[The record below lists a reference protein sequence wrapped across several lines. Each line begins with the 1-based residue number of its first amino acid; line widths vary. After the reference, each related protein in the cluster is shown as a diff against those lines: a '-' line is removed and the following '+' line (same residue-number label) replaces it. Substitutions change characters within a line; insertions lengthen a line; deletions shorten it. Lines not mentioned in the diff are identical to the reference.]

1 MACTTST
8 RSLVWQPLTSWER
21 TFVAELK
28 GQSSSR
34 QHAIIGGHTGKK
46 IMPLISQ
53 CTFKVDFPQDQL
65 ASGRIQEAGT
75 DVVKAKAALSMAYN
89 GVCFVLFIMDAMNR
103 KEGRSCWVFFCSV
116 QRDRVYVFLYTISIR
131 GKKDPEKKNLGIGNI
146 SFWGKICWDHPWA
159 ESFHQE
165 MQGLCQEHE
174 VIERFELRAA
184 AASYLYSIMSLDS
197 LESLIC
203 FDGGCCYHHQHS
215 L

>member
-1 MACTTST
+1 M
-8 RSLVWQPLTSWER
+8 
-21 TFVAELK
+21 AELK

-103 KEGRSCWVFFCSV
+103 KEGRSC
-116 QRDRVYVFLYTISIR
+116 
-131 GKKDPEKKNLGIGNI
+131 
-146 SFWGKICWDHPWA
+146 
-159 ESFHQE
+159 
-165 MQGLCQEHE
+165 
-174 VIERFELRAA
+174 
-184 AASYLYSIMSLDS
+184 
-197 LESLIC
+197 
-203 FDGGCCYHHQHS
+203 
-215 L
+215 